1 MTGEKVYYI
10 QNVERVNQL
19 NVSEFENGTYLI
31 EVSINGIKEVKKFE
45 IIE

>member
-10 QNVERVNQL
+10 QNVESVNQI

-31 EVSINGIKEVKKFE
+31 EVNINGITEVKKFE
-45 IIE
+45 IIK